1 MAPKARKQTKPTK
14 AEATIDYD
22 EVQND
27 EVQALEAIF
36 GDDFEAVEIKGVWS
50 KTTDRSFKLKL
61 RPPGKDEGIL
71 TLTVRLTAT
80 YPKTLPLLQVTGL
93 DSYHERTQKRVS
105 SLLSTRP
112 SQLLGEAMIYD
123 ITNDINEALED
134 AINAKQ
140 QGTLP
145 SLEDERATA
154 EQASTAMA
162 REAEEADARKAQEER
177 DEEERTLKQMVEDE
191 VNRRESRKPA
201 RPRDEPET
209 TSVSNSNDLR
219 NPIKHHTVL

>member
-1 MAPKARKQTKPTK
+1 MAPKARKQTNPGEAKKPTK
-14 AEATIDYD
+14 AEAASAAIDYD

-36 GDDFEAVEIKGVWS
+36 GGDDFEAVEIKGAWS

-61 RPPGKDEGIL
+61 RPPGEDEGIL

-80 YPKTLPLLQVTGL
+80 YPKTSPLLQITGL
-93 DSYHERTQKRVS
+93 ESYHERTQKRIS
-105 SLLSTRP
+105 NILATRP

-134 AINAKQ
+134 ALNAKQ
-140 QGTLP
+140 QGTLT

-154 EQASTAMA
+154 EQASTAML

-177 DEEERTLKQMVEDE
+177 EEEERTLKQMVEDE
-191 VNRRESRKPA
+191 VSRRESRKPA

-209 TSVSNSNDLR
+209 ESVSR
-219 NPIKHHTVL
+219 N